1 MKVKIV
7 LLILATVFL
16 LSVNNALSQTEIK
29 QNSHR
34 DIEPQLITLF
44 SQNKHNKNSDYGKTY
59 FNFKLGVRGD
69 STSPR
74 TLGNYDL
81 KYGGIIN
88 NDKDWFCVPTG
99 NRSYSQIKDIGT
111 LNWKDVYDIPLLYAS
126 PVPHQEGKTY
136 IFEKDGAIK
145 ILPENSQIKIIEG
158 HMYLL
163 HAKDVNDKK
172 EINKDL
178 YVMFRLEA
186 LKSGDEVTISWKLVP
201 SPENQ

>member
-7 LLILATVFL
+7 LLVLAAVFL
-16 LSVNNALSQTEIK
+16 LSVNTALSQTETK

-34 DIEPQLITLF
+34 DIEPQLVTLF

-81 KYGGIIN
+81 LYGGIVGD
-88 NDKDWFCVPTG
+88 DKDWFGVPTG
-99 NRSYSQIKDIGT
+99 NRSYSQIKDIGE
-111 LNWKDVYDIPLLYAS
+111 LNWADVYDIPFLYANS
-126 PVPHQEGKTY
+126 EPHLEGRGYHFDKGETV
-136 IFEKDGAIK
+136 K
-145 ILPENSQIKIIEG
+145 ITPENTMVKIIAD

-163 HAKDVNDKK
+163 HAKDDTSDKN
-172 EINKDL
+172 INKDL
-178 YVMFRLEA
+178 YIVFLVEE
-186 LKSGDEVTISWKLVP
+186 LKSNDEVTISWKVVP